1 MLNTLNHES
10 NHADTME
17 FLLQSFKAEGLSK
30 DERKRVE
37 ILMWAAVVISNIRL
51 SRNPAEALRRL
62 DRDFDFEMML
72 RLVSRLEEPAESTA
86 N

>member
-1 MLNTLNHES
+1 MIDTLNHKS
-10 NHADTME
+10 SYADTMYY
-17 FLLQSFKAEGLSK
+17 LLDFFKDASLSR

-37 ILMWAAVVISNIRL
+37 ILMWASVVISNIRL
-51 SRNPAEALRRL
+51 SDNPAEALKRL

-72 RLVSRLEEPAESTA
+72 RLAKRIEEPAESSD

>member
-17 FLLQSFKAEGLSK
+17 YLLEFFKDEDLSK

-51 SRNPAEALRRL
+51 SANPAEALRRL
-62 DRDFDFEMML
+62 DRDFDFEVML
-72 RLVSRLEEPAESTA
+72 RLASRLKEPAESTA

>member
-1 MLNTLNHES
+1 MINTLNHES

-17 FLLQSFKAEGLSK
+17 FLLQSFRDGSLSK

-62 DRDFDFEMML
+62 DNDFDFEVMV
-72 RLVSRLEEPAESTA
+72 RLASRLEQSAE
-86 N
+86 